1 MKKRITDGV
10 TFRALELIDE
20 LSRTGSMQEAG
31 RNLGLSAPAA
41 SQQLKNLETSLGHDL
56 VDHSRRPLELNT
68 TGQAYLKHVQIAL
81 QHLRQGASE
90 MALLNVQMVKSMRIG
105 IIDDFDSEVTPR
117 LAVVMANVLTPSEL
131 TLVTATSMKII
142 NDIASRKLDLGISAR
157 PPELLQGISESPV
170 LRDPFVLAVPRG
182 YLARAPKS
190 LNELESL
197 SFLRYEKT
205 QVLGRQIAAHLAR
218 LRLSPKGWIEV
229 DSNQAIFGL
238 VASGIGWTITTPVG
252 FLSTRRFHDKIDL
265 FPLPFAAFARTISL
279 FRHDDWMPEIAD
291 NIAER
296 LRSIL
301 QESMVEPGRAALP
314 WIGDGLTIL
323 RS

>member
-1 MKKRITDGV
+1 MQKRITDGV

-41 SQQLKNLETSLGHDL
+41 SQQLKNLEASLGHDL
-56 VDHSRRPLELNT
+56 VDHGRRPLVLNAA
-68 TGQAYLKHVQIAL
+68 GQAYLKHVQIAL
-81 QHLRQGASE
+81 QHLRQGAGE

-117 LAVVMANVLTPSEL
+117 LAVAMANVLTPSEL
-131 TLVTATSMKII
+131 TLVTVTSIGII
-142 NDIASRKLDLGISAR
+142 NDIASRKLDLGIAAR
-157 PPELLQGISESPV
+157 PFDLQPGISEIPV

-182 YLARAPKS
+182 YLAKAPGS
-190 LNELESL
+190 LNELSGL

-205 QVLGRQIAAHLAR
+205 QLLSRQISAHLAR

-238 VASGIGWTITTPVG
+238 VASGVGWAITTPVG
-252 FLSTRRFHDKIDL
+252 FLSTRRFHDRVDL

-279 FRHDDWMPEIAD
+279 FKTEDWLPEVAD
-291 NIAER
+291 IIAER

-301 QESMVEPGRAALP
+301 QQNMVEPGRAALP
-314 WIGDGLTIL
+314 WIGDSLNIL

>member
-1 MKKRITDGV
+1 MQKRITDGV

-41 SQQLKNLETSLGHDL
+41 SQQLKNLEASLGHDL
-56 VDHSRRPLELNT
+56 VNHGRRPLELNAA
-68 TGQAYLKHVQIAL
+68 GRAYLKHVQIAL

-90 MALLNVQMVKSMRIG
+90 MALLNVEMVKSIRIG

-117 LAVVMANVLTPSEL
+117 LAVAMANVLTPTEL
-131 TLVTATSMKII
+131 TLVTATSIMII
-142 NDIASRKLDLGISAR
+142 NDIASRKLDLGIAAR
-157 PPELLQGISESPV
+157 PFDLQTGISEIPV

-182 YLARAPKS
+182 YLAKAPGS
-190 LNELESL
+190 LKELEGL

-205 QVLGRQIAAHLAR
+205 QLLGRQISAHLAR

-238 VASGIGWTITTPVG
+238 IASGVGWAITTPVG
-252 FLSTRRFHDKIDL
+252 FLSTRRFHDKVDL

-279 FRHDDWMPEIAD
+279 FKNEDWLPEVAD

-301 QESMVEPGRAALP
+301 QQNMVEPGRAALP
-314 WIGDGLTIL
+314 WIGDSLNVL